1 MPDTGKE
8 LALDEGLAEEAK
20 SIVALAFRNGPIE
33 DVHAGIE
40 CQHCAGKT
48 VYSHITQ
55 GEMKAIMKNAVNKV
69 YSLLWIRA
77 HCPEVFLPV
86 VKAGSLYTSSW
97 DPPENSRKEIEHL
110 AHFADKFSGVQK
122 TGPVMTTKKGKSGL
136 RKSGRE
142 HTRKK

>member
-69 YSLLWIRA
+69 YSLL
-77 HCPEVFLPV
+77 
-86 VKAGSLYTSSW
+86 
-97 DPPENSRKEIEHL
+97 
-110 AHFADKFSGVQK
+110 
-122 TGPVMTTKKGKSGL
+122 
-136 RKSGRE
+136 
-142 HTRKK
+142 